1 MKYDVS
7 FLSPK
12 NEMVEIPLRVTGK
25 ISGAYVIVQEFI
37 SLLLAEPSNLREFGG
52 GLYTLLQGS
61 NVEREYIENAFS
73 LAASNTTSYLHNNG
87 ILVGSCEVTD
97 VVVNNDSVSITAD
110 LFVSGETVSFAVS
123 IFLQES

>member
-1 MKYDVS
+1 ML
-7 FLSPK
+7 F
-12 NEMVEIPLRVTGK
+12 
-25 ISGAYVIVQEFI
+25 
-37 SLLLAEPSNLREFGG
+37 AEPSNLREFGG